1 MQKEQMRETADRIE
15 QCADE
20 ALQALQRAGG
30 GAPDELR
37 DCVKQMHQ
45 EARELRDVARQAGDE
60 EQIAGRV
67 ARLEQT
73 GDRAKQACRT
83 AGSRIDPQLQ
93 SAVMR
98 AHDEISSFKKQM
110 Q

>member
-1 MQKEQMRETADRIE
+1 
-15 QCADE
+15 
-20 ALQALQRAGG
+20 
-30 GAPDELR
+30 
-37 DCVKQMHQ
+37 MHQ

-60 EQIAGRV
+60 QQIAGRIE
-67 ARLEQT
+67 RLEQT

-83 AGSRIDPQLQ
+83 AGFRIDPQLQ

-98 AHDEISSFKKQM
+98 AHDEISGFKKQM

>member
-1 MQKEQMRETADRIE
+1 MQMDQMRQTAERIE
-15 QCADE
+15 QCADD
-20 ALQALQRAGG
+20 AMQAVQRAD
-30 GAPDELR
+30 GAPSELR

-45 EARELRDVARQAGDE
+45 QARELRDVARQATDE
-60 EQIAGRV
+60 QQIAGRV
-67 ARLEQT
+67 ESLEQT

-83 AGSRIDPQLQ
+83 AGSSIDPQLQ

>member
-1 MQKEQMRETADRIE
+1 MQMDQMRQTTERIE

-20 ALQALQRAGG
+20 ALQAVQRAQSGT
-30 GAPDELR
+30 PDELR

-45 EARELRDVARQAGDE
+45 QARELRDVARQANDE
-60 EQIAGRV
+60 QQIAGQV
-67 ARLEQT
+67 ETLEQT
-73 GDRAKQACRT
+73 GDRAKQACRS
-83 AGSRIDPQLQ
+83 AGSSIDPQLQ

-110 Q
+110 E